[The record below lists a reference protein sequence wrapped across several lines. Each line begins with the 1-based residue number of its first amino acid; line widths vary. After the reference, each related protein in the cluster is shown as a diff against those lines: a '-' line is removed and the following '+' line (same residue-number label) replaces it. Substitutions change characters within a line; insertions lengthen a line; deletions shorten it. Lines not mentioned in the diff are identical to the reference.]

1 MLIRLSKPFFYTL
14 YIPRNEYSQEFIIL
28 CTMIHFVMRLWLR
41 IQFVWPGW
49 LAETICSSYPRESGR
64 ELGGSWEGAGRECRI
79 MLKYR
84 PLFALMALPLPT
96 TGTGCPAGA
105 GRGRRETNWMLKN
118 DPRPDISH
126 CQSFVWVIWF
136 LLSLILRFS
145 YLSSWPWCEVTSDA
159 GAGLCAGPPSWQ
171 CDTFDVTLRDKWS

>member
-1 MLIRLSKPFFYTL
+1 MYHDTL
-14 YIPRNEYSQEFIIL
+14 CHAIVTENTVCL
-28 CTMIHFVMRLWLR
+28 AGLAGGDNL
-41 IQFVWPGW
+41 QFLPEGV
-49 LAETICSSYPRESGR
+49 
-64 ELGGSWEGAGRECRI
+64 WEGAGRECRI

-126 CQSFVWVIWF
+126 CQSFVWVI
-136 LLSLILRFS
+136 
-145 YLSSWPWCEVTSDA
+145 
-159 GAGLCAGPPSWQ
+159 
-171 CDTFDVTLRDKWS
+171 